1 MKKLI
6 IFSIA
11 TVFAVIG
18 LFGISMAGHYY
29 HGSGHGYHGYGM
41 GMTNMTDLD
50 GDKNGEITF
59 DEFSAPQTDR
69 LMSAFKML
77 DTNNDNVIDKDEWNA
92 FLKVHGIE
100 PPAEG

>member
-6 IFSIA
+6 IISIA
-11 TVFAVIG
+11 TVFIVAG
-18 LFGISMAGHYY
+18 LLGISMAGHYH
-29 HGSGHGYHGYGM
+29 HGYGHGYHGYGM
-41 GMTNMTDLD
+41 GMRNMTDLD
-50 GDKNGEITF
+50 GDKNGTITF

-100 PPAEG
+100 PPTEG